1 MSILYR
7 YILREYL
14 VPLGYCLAG
23 FISIY
28 VLFELFGSFSRLME
42 AKLPLS
48 LTVRYFLGYLA
59 PFFHY
64 LAPAALMLAAL
75 YTMWNFCRQGELV
88 AMRASGVSFSAIA
101 APILTVAIA
110 MTAFVGWVNESYVPA
125 RAQWAKR
132 LRAERFDL
140 KKVARSAGIAYRN
153 APAGR
158 TWSVD
163 ASTDPYARHLTGV
176 KVVED
181 RPGGSRLFAITADKA
196 DWLDGEWWLTN
207 PSVTHYDTSGAQIA
221 TPTPELDSMPLRPF
235 PNLRERPDDLMAQ
248 NRDWQYNSVR
258 SKLRYMRTNR
268 DISPE
273 RRRDG
278 TYEAWAQIMSPL
290 ACIVIVLFAIPAGI
304 ATGRQSVFRGIVC
317 ALLMFFAFY
326 ALVIGGMVGSSL
338 GWIPPIPAAVLPHVI
353 FLILG
358 IRAFRKQL

>member
-7 YILREYL
+7 YVLREYL

-48 LTVRYFLGYLA
+48 LTVRYFFGYMA

-88 AMRASGVSFSAIA
+88 AMRASGVSFLSIA
-101 APILTVAIA
+101 APILSVAVA
-110 MTAFVGWVNESYVPA
+110 MAALVAWVNEEYVPA
-125 RAQWAKR
+125 HAQWAKR

-140 KKVARSAGIAYRN
+140 KKVKRAAGIAFRN
-153 APAGR
+153 AKDGR
-158 TWSVD
+158 TWSVGS
-163 ASTDPYARHLTGV
+163 AADPFARHLFDV

-181 RPGGSRLFAITADKA
+181 RPGGSRLYSVTAEKA
-196 DWLDGEWWLTN
+196 DWLDGEWWFTN
-207 PSVTHYDTSGAQIA
+207 PRIIHYDTAGAQVA
-221 TPTPELDSMPLRPF
+221 SKTQALDALPLRVF
-235 PNLRERPDDLMAQ
+235 PDLRERPDDLMAQ

-258 SKLRYMRTNR
+258 SKLRYLRKNN

-278 TYEAWAQIMSPL
+278 VYEAWAQIMSPL
-290 ACIVIVLFAIPAGI
+290 ACIVITLFAIPAGI
-304 ATGRQSVFRGIVC
+304 ASGRQSVFRGIVG
-317 ALLMFFAFY
+317 ALVMFFAFY
-326 ALVIGGMVGSSL
+326 ALVIGGMVGSNL
-338 GWIPPIPAAVLPHVI
+338 GLVPPIPAAVLPHVI
-353 FLILG
+353 FLALG
-358 IRAFRKQL
+358 VRAFRKQR